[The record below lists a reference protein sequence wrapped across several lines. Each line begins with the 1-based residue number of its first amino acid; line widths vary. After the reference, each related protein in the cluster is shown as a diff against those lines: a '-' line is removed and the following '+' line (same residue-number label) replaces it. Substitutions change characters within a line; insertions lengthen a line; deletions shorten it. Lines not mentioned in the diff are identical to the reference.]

1 MTHYVA
7 YLRASTERQGKSGL
21 GLEAQEAAIVA
32 FLKPEDAI
40 VLPKFVE
47 VESGCRSDRPE
58 LAKAIARCR
67 TTGAKLLIAKLDRLA
82 RNVHFVAGL
91 TEQVDIAACDMP
103 SAKPFEMHVR
113 AALAEDVRRLNSAR
127 IRSGLQAAK
136 ARGVKL
142 GGDHGYRPSAEALAH
157 AAAARGRRA
166 DEKATARYG
175 DVQAIRKTGVTSMN
189 GIAVA
194 LNARGIATPRGNGTW
209 TATAVRRVLA
219 RVEA

>member
-91 TEQVDIAACDMP
+91 TEQVVA
-103 SAKPFEMHVR
+103 S
-113 AALAEDVRRLNSAR
+113 
-127 IRSGLQAAK
+127 
-136 ARGVKL
+136 VKL
-142 GGDHGYRPSAEALAH
+142 
-157 AAAARGRRA
+157 
-166 DEKATARYG
+166 
-175 DVQAIRKTGVTSMN
+175 V
-189 GIAVA
+189 
-194 LNARGIATPRGNGTW
+194 
-209 TATAVRRVLA
+209 
-219 RVEA
+219 